1 MIETKEKLVPSLRFP
16 EFNSEWKRN
25 TIAKTFSIFN
35 GYAFSSSDS
44 IKENGVKWVKIADV
58 GVDNM
63 KEDNLSYLP
72 KKFID
77 SYKKFVLKEGDYV
90 LALTRPILDDR
101 LKIARINDFFHNS
114 LLNQRVGKI
123 VTSHNQDFVFNLL
136 KRRKLVK
143 EIENNI
149 AGSDPPNLSSK
160 EIRNI
165 KVYLPEDKEQ
175 QKIASFLSAVDEKI
189 NQLQRKKELL
199 QAYKKGMMQQ
209 LFSQQLRFK
218 NEDGNDF
225 PEWRK
230 GVIKDFGYFYYGK
243 SAPKFSLSEDAPTP
257 CVRYGELYSTYKE
270 VITEIKSYTNIEP
283 KNLKFSKGGEVLV
296 PRVGEDPLDFANCSY
311 LPLKDVAIGE
321 MISVYNTKENG
332 LYITYYFNASMK
344 RKFGKVVEGGNVSNL
359 YFKYLEDIPVSIP
372 SKEEQTKIA
381 SFLSA
386 LDAKIDTVST
396 AIIQTQD
403 FKKGL
408 LQQMFV

>member
-225 PEWRK
+225 PEWEEK
-230 GVIKDFGYFYYGK
+230 KLGEVGEIVNGLTYSPNDIDDNGVIVLRSSNVKKRRID
-243 SAPKFSLSEDAPTP
+243 LEDQVRVSVEKYNPVKTGDILI
-257 CVRYGELYSTYKE
+257 CVRNGSKRLIGKNALIRNKDENLAFGAFMSVFRSGYNEYIFHLFGSDIYKKQ
-270 VITEIKSYTNIEP
+270 VYQ
-283 KNLKFSKGGEVLV
+283 NLGATINSINGSDLKKFK
-296 PRVGEDPLDFANCSY
+296 
-311 LPLKDVAIGE
+311 
-321 MISVYNTKENG
+321 
-332 LYITYYFNASMK
+332 
-344 RKFGKVVEGGNVSNL
+344 
-359 YFKYLEDIPVSIP
+359 IPFP

>member
-1 MIETKEKLVPSLRFP
+1 
-16 EFNSEWKRN
+16 
-25 TIAKTFSIFN
+25 
-35 GYAFSSSDS
+35 
-44 IKENGVKWVKIADV
+44 
-58 GVDNM
+58 M

-270 VITEIKSYTNIEP
+270 VITEIKSFI
-283 KNLKFSKGGEVLV
+283 KNSQ
-296 PRVGEDPLDFANCSY
+296 
-311 LPLKDVAIGE
+311 
-321 MISVYNTKENG
+321 
-332 LYITYYFNASMK
+332 
-344 RKFGKVVEGGNVSNL
+344 
-359 YFKYLEDIPVSIP
+359 YFKNKVLACNPN
-372 SKEEQTKIA
+372 
-381 SFLSA
+381 
-386 LDAKIDTVST
+386 
-396 AIIQTQD
+396 
-403 FKKGL
+403 
-408 LQQMFV
+408 

>member
-199 QAYKKGMMQQ
+199 QAYKKGMMQK
-209 LFSQQLRFK
+209 LFSQQLSFK
-218 NEDGNDF
+218 KEDGNDF

-381 SFLSA
+381 TFLSA

-396 AIIQTQD
+396 AITQTQD